1 MERVDLMT
9 VFVVQKQ
16 MRFDQERKELVPR
29 FPSIDKALKW
39 GEIEFVLSPSA
50 HPFNPDTVLGD
61 IHEKLSGYGDD
72 DHLLLIGNP
81 ALIGMVTAV
90 AAYYNNGTVKFLQW
104 SGRHGEYT
112 EIVAKI
118 Y

>member
-1 MERVDLMT
+1 MEGMDLT
-9 VFVVQKQ
+9 VFVVQQQ
-16 MRFDQERKELVPR
+16 MKFDQIRKELVPR
-29 FPSIDKALKW
+29 FNSINKALRW
-39 GEIEFVLSPSA
+39 GNIEFILSPSA
-50 HPFNPDTVLGD
+50 HPFNPDTVLGVM
-61 IHEKLSGYGDD
+61 HEKLSGYSDD

-81 ALIGMVTAV
+81 ALIGMVTAI
-90 AAYYNNGTVKFLQW
+90 AAHYNGGTVKFLQW

>member
-1 MERVDLMT
+1 MT

-16 MRFDQERKELVPR
+16 MKFDQERKELVPR

-61 IHEKLSGYGDD
+61 IHEKLSGYSDD

-81 ALIGMVTAV
+81 SLIGMTTSI

-118 Y
+118 F

>member
-1 MERVDLMT
+1 
-9 VFVVQKQ
+9 
-16 MRFDQERKELVPR
+16 MRFDQVRKELVPR
-29 FPSIDKALKW
+29 FTSVDKALRW
-39 GEIEFVLSPSA
+39 GKIVYLLSPSA
-50 HPFNPDTVLGD
+50 HPFNPDLVLGD
-61 IHEKLSGYGDD
+61 MHEKLSGFNED

-81 ALIGMVTAV
+81 GLIGMATSI
-90 AAYYNNGTVKFLQW
+90 AAYYNNGEVKLLQW